1 MARKTAA
8 PVIYG
13 FLGYMAPSFG
23 QNLQQVSLP
32 SLAARR
38 EIDRARLA
46 RLKKQAATLQVAAT
60 LTGIV
65 EEVEE
70 GECQVGRG
78 MGAQL
83 DSQIPIQNVLRL
95 QIQCDATWTE
105 SEVAV
110 ELLVRC
116 LLQLVFLE
124 TWHVMLLRLKNFQLQ
139 PQLRTRLRQGQ
150 SLHAASTVNET
161 WMDVESAVAQSL
173 NQQTV
178 A

>member
-1 MARKTAA
+1 
-8 PVIYG
+8 
-13 FLGYMAPSFG
+13 
-23 QNLQQVSLP
+23 
-32 SLAARR
+32 
-38 EIDRARLA
+38 
-46 RLKKQAATLQVAAT
+46 
-60 LTGIV
+60 
-65 EEVEE
+65 
-70 GECQVGRG
+70 

-116 LLQLVFLE
+116 LLQSVFLE

-139 PQLRTRLRQGQ
+139 PQQRTRLRQGQ

>member
-70 GECQVGRG
+70 GECQVGR
-78 MGAQL
+78 
-83 DSQIPIQNVLRL
+83 
-95 QIQCDATWTE
+95 
-105 SEVAV
+105 
-110 ELLVRC
+110 
-116 LLQLVFLE
+116 
-124 TWHVMLLRLKNFQLQ
+124 
-139 PQLRTRLRQGQ
+139 
-150 SLHAASTVNET
+150 
-161 WMDVESAVAQSL
+161 
-173 NQQTV
+173 
-178 A
+178 

>member
-1 MARKTAA
+1 L
-8 PVIYG
+8 IQG
-13 FLGYMAPSFG
+13 FLGYSAWMAPSFG
-23 QNLQQVSLP
+23 QNFQQVSLP

-60 LTGIV
+60 LTGNV
-65 EEVEE
+65 EE
-70 GECQVGRG
+70 
-78 MGAQL
+78 
-83 DSQIPIQNVLRL
+83 
-95 QIQCDATWTE
+95 
-105 SEVAV
+105 AV

-116 LLQLVFLE
+116 LLQSVFLE

-139 PQLRTRLRQGQ
+139 PQQRTRLRQGQ

-161 WMDVESAVAQSL
+161 WLDVESTVALEEQSL

>member
-13 FLGYMAPSFG
+13 FLGYSAWMAPSFG
-23 QNLQQVSLP
+23 QNFQQVSLP

-60 LTGIV
+60 LTGNV
-65 EEVEE
+65 EE
-70 GECQVGRG
+70 
-78 MGAQL
+78 
-83 DSQIPIQNVLRL
+83 
-95 QIQCDATWTE
+95 
-105 SEVAV
+105 AV

-116 LLQLVFLE
+116 LSQSVFLE

-139 PQLRTRLRQGQ
+139 PQQRTRLRQGQ

-161 WMDVESAVAQSL
+161 WLDVESTVALEEQSL

>member
-8 PVIYG
+8 PVIQE
-13 FLGYMAPSFG
+13 FLGYSAWMAPSFR
-23 QNLQQVSLP
+23 QNLQQLSLP

-46 RLKKQAATLQVAAT
+46 RLKLLQEKIEPAILLLLAIHIQMKQAATLQVAAT
-60 LTGIV
+60 LTGNV
-65 EEVEE
+65 EEAMEF
-70 GECQVGRG
+70 
-78 MGAQL
+78 
-83 DSQIPIQNVLRL
+83 
-95 QIQCDATWTE
+95 
-105 SEVAV
+105 
-110 ELLVRC
+110 LVRC

-139 PQLRTRLRQGQ
+139 PQQRTRLRQGQ

-161 WMDVESAVAQSL
+161 WLDVESTVALEEQSL